1 MGNNGENAG
10 LFEKT
15 PTRDNGNGVATMKE
29 SVIKNIYIEFKEKK
43 QFTLPAH
50 LLPAQQGCNLLCW
63 LKELLLYYEKIDQI
77 VRPFDELPPLRLSSQ
92 EGLGLTAQDIH
103 RFIINDLNLI
113 PPQTRRR
120 ILKHAASHGS
130 ADDAW
135 LYALPLLAAQLQG
148 ASKETVI
155 EDLSW
160 HFSPVAEILVALTW
174 IFMEREQV
182 VPPLGVRL
190 VSDRFPYYQ
199 WLTEDGRLSL
209 WEPEQPLC
217 RWERLAFDVYE
228 AWQAQE
234 KK

>member
-1 MGNNGENAG
+1 MGNNAENAG
-10 LFEKT
+10 LFEKL
-15 PTRDNGNGVATMKE
+15 PTLGSRNGVATMKE

-63 LKELLLYYEKIDQI
+63 LQELLLYYENIDLV

-92 EGLGLTAQDIH
+92 EGLGITAQDIH

-113 PPQTRRR
+113 PPRTRRT
-120 ILKHAASHGS
+120 ILEHAAAHGS

-135 LYALPLLAAQLQG
+135 LYVLPLLAAQLQG

-160 HFSPVAEILVALTW
+160 RFSPVAEILLALTW

-182 VPPLGVRL
+182 TPPRGVRL
-190 VSDRFPYYQ
+190 VCDRFPYYQ
-199 WLTEDGRLSL
+199 WLTENGRLSL

-228 AWQAQE
+228 AWMAQG

>member
-1 MGNNGENAG
+1 
-10 LFEKT
+10 
-15 PTRDNGNGVATMKE
+15 MKD
-29 SVIKNIYIEFKEKK
+29 SIIKKIYIEFKEKK

-63 LKELLLYYEKIDQI
+63 LQELLLYYDKIDQV

-103 RFIINDLNLI
+103 RFMINDLNLI

-120 ILKHAASHGS
+120 LLEHAASHGS

-135 LYALPLLAAQLQG
+135 LHLLPLLAGLLPA
-148 ASKETVI
+148 ASRETVI

-160 HFSPVAEILVALTW
+160 RFSPVAEILVALTW
-174 IFMEREQV
+174 VFMEREQMM
-182 VPPLGVRL
+182 PPCGVHL
-190 VSDRFPYYQ
+190 VCDRFPYYQ

-217 RWERLAFDVYE
+217 RWERLAFDVYD
-228 AWQAQE
+228 AWQEME
-234 KK
+234 KSRL